1 MSRPNTQDIDLR
13 AVFMRNWSTIDE
25 RGEMHSGS
33 GGAMGCDWLRDW
45 HDVQR
50 VCRHL
55 GNIPVEL
62 IDLSRDYWVHVFEP
76 ALGQWSDGTTPNPD
90 VECNRSIKFGALMDR
105 VLGAQPREHSWLAT
119 GHYARLIRRDGYT
132 MIARA
137 ADATKDQ
144 SFFLS
149 SVPSSRLAH
158 SVFPLGLMHKHET
171 RALARKWA
179 LPTAENSESMGLCF
193 VGERGAGAHAF
204 ARFLDGYVEGGAGDM
219 ITPDGTVVGT
229 HCGLHTYTIG
239 QRARLAGHTER
250 FYVARKDPASRRITV
265 VPGNTHPLLLC
276 TALHVST
283 FHWTADVAHPPQ
295 LLAQVRYR
303 TPPSPCTV
311 KQHGAAGVAV
321 RFDPP
326 VAAVSPGQTIALYDG
341 DVCLGSGTIDRV
353 DTLA

>member
-149 SVPSSRLAH
+149 SVPSSASCTNTKHAH
-158 SVFPLGLMHKHET
+158 LHANGHFLPPRTARAWACALSASAVQAHMHL
-171 RALARKWA
+171 RGSS
-179 LPTAENSESMGLCF
+179 TATWK
-193 VGERGAGAHAF
+193 AA
-204 ARFLDGYVEGGAGDM
+204 
-219 ITPDGTVVGT
+219 
-229 HCGLHTYTIG
+229 
-239 QRARLAGHTER
+239 
-250 FYVARKDPASRRITV
+250 PAT
-265 VPGNTHPLLLC
+265 
-276 TALHVST
+276 
-283 FHWTADVAHPPQ
+283 
-295 LLAQVRYR
+295 
-303 TPPSPCTV
+303 
-311 KQHGAAGVAV
+311 
-321 RFDPP
+321 
-326 VAAVSPGQTIALYDG
+326 
-341 DVCLGSGTIDRV
+341 
-353 DTLA
+353 

>member
-1 MSRPNTQDIDLR
+1 MR

-265 VPGNTHPLLLC
+265 VPGKTHPLP
-276 TALHVST
+276 VSYT
-283 FHWTADVAHPPQ
+283 H
-295 LLAQVRYR
+295 L
-303 TPPSPCTV
+303 
-311 KQHGAAGVAV
+311 
-321 RFDPP
+321 
-326 VAAVSPGQTIALYDG
+326 
-341 DVCLGSGTIDRV
+341 
-353 DTLA
+353 